1 MPVMTTRLSFIVP
14 AANLPAPAGP
24 RKQSSRLPSL
34 PFVLRPATGALD
46 QTALI
51 GLKGVK
57 AEAANDPT
65 RKGAGLGPHTGC
77 PRNDGRHEDENH
89 RNAHR
94 QNSELSE
101 GQAHGGLG

>member
-14 AANLPAPAGP
+14 AENLPASTGP

-34 PFVLRPATGALD
+34 PFVSRPAAGALD
-46 QTALI
+46 QTAFI
-51 GLKGVK
+51 GLEGVK
-57 AEAANDPT
+57 AQATNDPT
-65 RKGAGLGPHTGC
+65 GKGASLRPHTGC
-77 PRNDGRHEDENH
+77 PRNDGRNKDKNH
-89 RNAHR
+89 RHAHR

>member
-14 AANLPAPAGP
+14 APNLPTPAGP

-46 QTALI
+46 EAALLN
-51 GLKGVK
+51 LKGMQ
-57 AEAANDPT
+57 AEPTNDPT
-65 RKGAGLGPHTGC
+65 GKGAGLGSNSRC
-77 PRNDGRHEDENH
+77 PRNDGRDEDENH

>member
-1 MPVMTTRLSFIVP
+1 MPVITTRLSFIVP
-14 AANLPAPAGP
+14 AANLPALGGP

-34 PFVLRPATGALD
+34 PFVSRPAAGALD
-46 QTALI
+46 QTAFI
-51 GLKGVK
+51 GLEGVK
-57 AEAANDPT
+57 AQAANDPT
-65 RKGAGLGPHTGC
+65 GKGASLGPHTGC
-77 PRNDGRHEDENH
+77 PRNDGRDEDENH